1 MCFVCAIVYHIVF
14 DFSCVHPSKHD
25 CLPCILVLPVKDN
38 YIYARVAKHLGDRT
52 MVRDE
57 QVEPLTE
64 ILGDEDAVSSRRC
77 RILTSVLT

>member
-1 MCFVCAIVYHIVF
+1 MM
-14 DFSCVHPSKHD
+14 
-25 CLPCILVLPVKDN
+25 VLPVKDN